1 MKPLG
6 REHNRKALRHLHDQG
21 VEMTPDELR
30 KERHAAYETI
40 RREMRAKGYIMP
52 DDDVEMFLLLQRL
65 ERMKRDRS

>member
-1 MKPLG
+1 
-6 REHNRKALRHLHDQG
+6 
-21 VEMTPDELR
+21 MTPDELR